1 MMARRL
7 LRWLRAWLPAS
18 VRDGLTG
25 DLEELHA
32 ERAARDGRARADLWL
47 ARQVMVSAARYARPS
62 SGAWGA
68 GPAWSTGGPAHTLR
82 SSIRRMVRK
91 PGHAAAMV
99 ATMALGLG
107 PAMLGFTLVNGVLL
121 SPLPYPDADRIV
133 SVSEDNPE
141 IDISVGWSSLPNY
154 RDFRDRTRGFD
165 ALAVFRGR
173 SLSIGTDAEPVYGY
187 GARVSSEFFDV
198 FGVRPEL
205 GRGFTPAEATVAG
218 DPVVVLSHDLWVAGY
233 GGDPGI
239 LGRTVEIDGGPHTV
253 VGVMPAGFSAP
264 SEWVGPGVD
273 MALWRPFPVDMDEGR
288 DNRSYVVV
296 GRLAEGTDL
305 ASARA
310 EIERVH
316 AGLRAAW
323 PEANEHWRAQVFGWT
338 DVIVAPLR
346 TGLWVLMGT
355 MLLVLAI
362 AGANVVGLAA
372 NGILARAREL
382 ATRVALGASRGSVV
396 VQVLSDVAVLAV
408 LGGALGTAGAYGAL
422 RGIQALEPGQIPRLA
437 GVTVD
442 ASVLLF
448 GLLLMAATVLAVGLL
463 VSLLAL
469 RVDPAVRLRGGARV
483 GDRAGSRLRGALA
496 AAQLVVS
503 FALLSGAA
511 LMTRSL
517 LNRYRA
523 PLGFDPEG
531 VMAMTVALSWDR
543 VDVPGDRDRFTRN
556 VLSELRAVPGVESA
570 AMINSLPLSGSRQVT
585 RVEIDGVTEPGREP
599 ALALRGASAGYLET
613 MAIPVRAGRGFEP
626 SDEEAARVALVNE
639 TAARLHW
646 PGASPLGSRLRPTGS
661 DDWLDIV
668 GVVGDVLHDGPGGT
682 VLPEVYTLYPLDG
695 LTSKSFVVRSGLDPA
710 SVAPILREALRRVD
724 PAQPVREIRSMTDW
738 AAYRLAPFR
747 FLSAVMIGA
756 ALLAV
761 ILAAVGLFAA
771 LASLVGERRRDI
783 AVRVALGSG
792 RGGVARMV
800 GRRAGSLLA
809 PGVLGGLLL
818 ALGLGRLLR
827 GFLFG
832 VGSQDVPTLAGVTL
846 GLLAVG
852 ALAAAVPT
860 ARALGVHP
868 AEVLREE

>member
-7 LRWLRAWLPAS
+7 LRWLRGWLPAS

-32 ERAARDGRARADLWL
+32 ERTARDGRIRAELWL
-47 ARQVMVSAARYARPS
+47 TRQVIVSAARYARPS
-62 SGAWGA
+62 ARDAGA
-68 GPAWSTGGPAHTLR
+68 GTRWGLTGPSDTIRGSLR
-82 SSIRRMVRK
+82 QVARR
-91 PGHAAAMV
+91 PGHATAMV
-99 ATMALGLG
+99 VTMALGLG
-107 PAMLGFTLVNGVLL
+107 PAILGFTLVNGVLL
-121 SPLPYPDADRIV
+121 SPLPYPGADRIV

-154 RDFRDRTRGFD
+154 RDLRDQARGFD

-198 FGVRPEL
+198 FGVQPEL

-233 GGDPGI
+233 GGDPDV

-253 VGVMPAGFSAP
+253 VGVMPAGYSAP

-273 MALWRPFPVDMDEGR
+273 MALWRPFPVDQEEGR
-288 DNRSYVVV
+288 ENRSYIVV

-323 PEANEHWRAQVFGWT
+323 PEANEHWRPQLFGWT
-338 DVIVAPLR
+338 EVIVAPLR

-372 NGILARAREL
+372 NGVLARAREM
-382 ATRVALGASRGSVV
+382 ATRVALGASHASVV
-396 VQVLSDVAVLAV
+396 VQVLSDVASLTV
-408 LGGALGTAGAYGAL
+408 LGGVLGTLGAYGAL

-437 GVTVD
+437 SVSLDG
-442 ASVLLF
+442 SVLLF

-469 RVDPAVRLRGGARV
+469 RADPAVRLRGGARA
-483 GDRAGSRLRGALA
+483 GDRAGSRLRAALA
-496 AAQLVVS
+496 TAQLVVS

-511 LMTRSL
+511 LMSRSL

-523 PLGFDPEG
+523 PLGFHPEG
-531 VMAMTVALSWDR
+531 VTAMTVALSWDR
-543 VDVPGDRDRFTRN
+543 VGIPEERTRFTRD
-556 VLSELRAVPGVESA
+556 LLAQLRAVPGVEAA
-570 AMINSLPLSGSRQVT
+570 AMINSLPLSGSRQVS

-599 ALALRGASAGYLET
+599 ALALRGASAGYHEA
-613 MAIPVRAGRGFEP
+613 MGIPVREGRGFRP
-626 SDEEAARVALVNE
+626 ADEEAARVALVNE

-646 PGASPLGSRLRPTGS
+646 PGARPVGARIRPAGSAT
-661 DDWLDIV
+661 WLTIV
-668 GVVGDVLHDGPGGT
+668 GVTGDVLHDGPGGT

-695 LTSKSFVVRSGLDPA
+695 LTSKSFVVRSSLDAA
-710 SVAPILREALRRVD
+710 SVASILRQALRRVD

-747 FLSAVMIGA
+747 FLSAIMIGA

-761 ILAAVGLFAA
+761 TLAAVGLFAA

-800 GRRAGSLLA
+800 GRHAGSLLV
-809 PGVLGGLLL
+809 PGVVGGLLL

-827 GFLFG
+827 SFLFG
-832 VGSQDVPTLAGVTL
+832 VGSQDIPTLAGVTFA
-846 GLLAVG
+846 LLAVG
-852 ALAAAVPT
+852 GLAAALPT
-860 ARALGVHP
+860 VRALGVEP

>member
-1 MMARRL
+1 MARRL
-7 LRWLRAWLPAS
+7 LRWLRARLPAS

-32 ERAARDGRARADLWL
+32 ERTARDGRARADLWL
-47 ARQVMVSAARYARPS
+47 ARQVIVSAARYARPS
-62 SGAWGA
+62 SRDAGA
-68 GPAWSTGGPAHTLR
+68 GAGWRLGEPAHMLR
-82 SSIRRMVRK
+82 SSLRQVARR
-91 PGHAAAMV
+91 PGHAVAMV
-99 ATMALGLG
+99 VTMALGLG
-107 PAMLGFTLVNGVLL
+107 PAILGFTLVNGVLL
-121 SPLPYPDADRIV
+121 SPLPYPGAERIV

-154 RDFRDRTRGFD
+154 RDFRDQARGFD

-173 SLSIGTDAEPVYGY
+173 SLSIGTDAEPVYAY

-198 FGVRPEL
+198 FGVQPEL
-205 GRGFTPAEATVAG
+205 GRGFTPAEATVTG
-218 DPVVVLSHDLWVAGY
+218 DPVVVLSHDLWIAGY

-239 LGRTVEIDGGPHTV
+239 LGRTVEIDGAPHTV
-253 VGVMPAGFSAP
+253 VGVMPAGFAAP
-264 SEWVGPGVD
+264 SEWIGPGVG
-273 MALWRPFPVDMDEGR
+273 MALWRPFPVDMEEGR

-296 GRLAEGTDL
+296 GRLADGMDL
-305 ASARA
+305 ASERA

-323 PEANEHWRAQVFGWT
+323 PEANERWRPQVFGWT
-338 DVIVAPLR
+338 EVIVAPLR

-372 NGILARAREL
+372 NSVLARAREM
-382 ATRVALGASRGSVV
+382 ATRVALGASRASVV
-396 VQVLSDVAVLAV
+396 VQVLSDVAALTV
-408 LGGALGTAGAYGAL
+408 LGGALGIFAAYGAL

-437 GVTVD
+437 SVSLDG
-442 ASVLLF
+442 SVLLF

-463 VSLLAL
+463 VSLLTL
-469 RVDPAVRLRGGARV
+469 RVDPAVRLRGGARS

-523 PLGFDPEG
+523 PLGFDPGG
-531 VMAMTVALSWDR
+531 VTAMTVALSWDR
-543 VDVPGDRDRFTRN
+543 VGIPEERTRFTRD
-556 VLSELRAVPGVESA
+556 LLAQLRAVPGVEA
-570 AMINSLPLSGSRQVT
+570 VAMINSLPLSGSRQVS
-585 RVEIDGVTEPGREP
+585 RMEIEGVTDPGREP
-599 ALALRGASAGYLET
+599 ALALRGTSAAYHET
-613 MAIPVRAGRGFEP
+613 MGIPVVAGRAFEP
-626 SDEEAARVALVNE
+626 TDEETFNVAVVNE

-646 PGASPLGSRLRPTGS
+646 PGASPVGARIRPAGSA
-661 DDWLDIV
+661 DWLTIV

-682 VLPEVYTLYPLDG
+682 VLPEVYSLYPLDG
-695 LTSKSFVVRSGLDPA
+695 LTSKSFVVRSRLDGA
-710 SVAPILREALRRVD
+710 RMAVILREALHRVD

-738 AAYRLAPFR
+738 AGHRLAPFR
-747 FLSAVMIGA
+747 FTSAIMIAA
-756 ALLAV
+756 ALLALT
-761 ILAAVGLFAA
+761 LAAVGLFAA

-792 RGGVARMV
+792 KGGVARMV
-800 GRRAGSLLA
+800 GRHAGSLLT
-809 PGVLGGLLL
+809 PGVVGGLLL

-827 GFLFG
+827 SFLFG
-832 VGSQDVPTLAGVTL
+832 VGAQDIPTLAGVTFA
-846 GLLAVG
+846 LLAVG
-852 ALAAAVPT
+852 GLAAALPT
-860 ARALGVHP
+860 ARALGVEP